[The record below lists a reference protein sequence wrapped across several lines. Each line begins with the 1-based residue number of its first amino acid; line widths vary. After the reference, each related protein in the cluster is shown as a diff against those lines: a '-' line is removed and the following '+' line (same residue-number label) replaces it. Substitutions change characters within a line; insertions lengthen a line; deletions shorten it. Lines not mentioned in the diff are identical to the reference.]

1 MAIDTETHRVNT
13 TCARGLHVSLM
24 PRPRAPL
31 WGLGTRL
38 ASCVKM
44 DIATGKTFDSF
55 SELEA
60 ALEELRK
67 NGCHPLRVY
76 NRLLKTITEND
87 SVPRIPWIR
96 LTLKSFGTRT
106 TALDVSTMAK
116 QGIVARG

>member
-1 MAIDTETHRVNT
+1 MNS
-13 TCARGLHVSLM
+13 TCARGLHVSLV
-24 PRPRAPL
+24 PRPHAPL

-38 ASCVKM
+38 ASSVKM

-76 NRLLKTITEND
+76 NSQTGKDHNRKRL
-87 SVPRIPWIR
+87 SVKNPWIR
-96 LTLKSFGTRT
+96 LTLKSFSTRT